1 MFSTLLSPPRV
12 NGYEGSIGMYSDIV
26 QDHFDNPRN
35 VGALDQADA
44 EAEVANPACGDIM
57 RLYLRIDGDRIV
69 EAKFQTQGC
78 PAAIAAGSMTTEL
91 LIGRTLEEAGG
102 LKRDEVNDA
111 LGGLP
116 PQKVHSS
123 VLTEDAIQAA
133 LADYRQRQP

>member
-1 MFSTLLSPPRV
+1 
-12 NGYEGSIGMYSDIV
+12 MYSDIV

-35 VGALDQADA
+35 VGTLDRADA
-44 EAEVANPACGDIM
+44 EAEVSNPACGDIM
-57 RLYLRIDGDRIV
+57 RLYLRIDDDRIV

-91 LIGRTLEEAGG
+91 LIGRTLEEAGS

-133 LADYRQRQP
+133 LADYRKRQQ

>member
-1 MFSTLLSPPRV
+1 
-12 NGYEGSIGMYSDIV
+12 MYSDIV

-44 EAEVANPACGDIM
+44 EAEVSNPACGDIM
-57 RLYLRIDGDRIV
+57 HLYLRIDDDRIV

-91 LIGRTLEEAGG
+91 LIGRTLAEAGR
-102 LKRDEVNDA
+102 LNRDEVNNA

-116 PQKVHSS
+116 PQKMHSS

-133 LADYRQRQP
+133 LANYRKRRQ

>member
-1 MFSTLLSPPRV
+1 
-12 NGYEGSIGMYSDIV
+12 MYSDIV
-26 QDHFDNPRN
+26 QDHFDHPRN
-35 VGALDQADA
+35 VGALAQADA
-44 EAEVANPACGDIM
+44 EAEVSNPACGDIM
-57 RLYLRIDGDRIV
+57 RLYLRIDDDRIV

-91 LIGRTLEEAGG
+91 LIGRTLEEAGD

-133 LADYRQRQP
+133 LADYRKRRQ

>member
-1 MFSTLLSPPRV
+1 
-12 NGYEGSIGMYSDIV
+12 MYSDIV

-78 PAAIAAGSMTTEL
+78 PAAIAAGSMATEL